1 MEVMMKRVIAV
12 LSLLLWAPIAFALS
26 PYIGGV
32 KVQSGDIQSV
42 LSQVEGK
49 LGKGGFTVLG
59 KYAPAGLSG
68 YGVVIV
74 SDKGLQDAIG
84 KLGGAAIVAAP
95 IRVGVRADG
104 SVSYMNLEYWARAY
118 LRKQYPLVDKAVQ
131 AAQARLAKSLGAG
144 KPFGG
149 DVDRKDLADYQ
160 YMFGMEGFESDKNLL
175 MEHLV
180 FEDAVQAIRD
190 NLARGVGKTS
200 KVYEIVMPDK
210 KVAVFGVAL
219 NDPKEGE
226 GWWVKTVGA
235 DNIAALPYE
244 IYVVNNKANHLF
256 ARFRIAL
263 GWPNV
268 GMGDFMRIVEAPGI
282 IRDTL
287 TVVAG
292 GSPN

>member
-1 MEVMMKRVIAV
+1 MRKLLA
-12 LSLLLWAPIAFALS
+12 LLLLLCFAPLSWALS
-26 PYIGGV
+26 PYFQGTRLPAGD
-32 KVQSGDIQSV
+32 VQAVMG
-42 LSQVEGK
+42 QVEAK
-49 LGKGGFTVLG
+49 LLKAGFTILG
-59 KYAPAGLSG
+59 KYAPPGLSG
-68 YGVVIV
+68 YGVVV
-74 SDKGLQDAIG
+74 VTDSVMQDVVR

-95 IRVGVRADG
+95 IRVGVKSDG
-104 SVSYMNLEYWARAY
+104 SVSYLNLEYWTRAY
-118 LRKQYPLVDKAVQ
+118 FRKQYPLADQAVRATQAKLGKA
-131 AAQARLAKSLGAG
+131 LGQG
-144 KPFGG
+144 KGLGG
-149 DVDRKDLADYQ
+149 DVERKDLAEYQ

-180 FEDAVQAIRD
+180 FEDAVKAIQD
-190 NLARGVGKTS
+190 NLARNLGKTS

-226 GWWVKTVGA
+226 GWWVKTIGA

-268 GMGDFMRIVEAPGI
+268 GMGDFMRIVEAPGVV
-282 IRDTL
+282 RDTL
-287 TVVAG
+287 TIVAG
-292 GSPN
+292 GASDR

>member
-1 MEVMMKRVIAV
+1 MRKVF
-12 LSLLLWAPIAFALS
+12 LTLLLIGFAPFAWALS
-26 PYIGGV
+26 PYFQGD
-32 KVQSGDIQSV
+32 KVPAGDVQAV
-42 LSQVEGK
+42 MSQVEAK
-49 LGKGGFTVLG
+49 LAKGGFNVLG
-59 KYAPAGLSG
+59 KYAPAGLQG
-68 YGVVIV
+68 YGVVVV
-74 SDKGLQDAIG
+74 SETGLLNAIRG
-84 KLGGAAIVAAP
+84 LGRAAIVGAP
-95 IRVGVRADG
+95 IRIGVKGDG
-104 SVSYMNLEYWARAY
+104 SVSYENLEYWLRAY
-118 LRKQYPLVDKAVQ
+118 LRKQYPLAEKAVKTVH
-131 AAQARLAKSLGAG
+131 AKLGKALGAG

-149 DVDRKDLADYQ
+149 EVDRKDLADYQ

-175 MEHLV
+175 MEHLA
-180 FEDAVQAIRD
+180 FEDAVKAIQD
-190 NLARGVGKTS
+190 NLARGLGKTT
-200 KVYEIVMPDK
+200 KVYEIIQPDK

-235 DNIAALPYE
+235 DNIAARPYE

-268 GMGDFMRIVEAPGI
+268 GMGSFMRIVEAPGI

-292 GSPN
+292 GAPDN

>member
-1 MEVMMKRVIAV
+1 MKRILAV
-12 LSLLLWAPIAFALS
+12 LFFLFWAPLALALS
-26 PYIGGV
+26 PYYYGD
-32 KVQSGDIQSV
+32 KVQPGDIQAV
-42 LSQVEGK
+42 IGQVEAK
-49 LGKGGFTVLG
+49 LAKGGFNVIG
-59 KYAPAGLSG
+59 KHAPPGLSG
-68 YGVVIV
+68 YGVVV
-74 SDKGLQDAIG
+74 VTEPGLLNAVRSV
-84 KLGGAAIVAAP
+84 GGASIVGTP
-95 IRVGVRADG
+95 IRIGVKADG
-104 SVSYMNLEYWARAY
+104 TVSYENLEYWLRAY
-118 LRKQYPLVDKAVQ
+118 FRKQYPLAEKAVK
-131 AAQARLAKSLGAG
+131 AAHAKLGKALGAG

-149 DVDRKDLADYQ
+149 EVDRKDLADYQ

-175 MEHLV
+175 MEHLA
-180 FEDAVQAIRD
+180 FEDAVKAIQD
-190 NLARGVGKTS
+190 NLARGAGKTA
-200 KVYEIVMPDK
+200 KVYEIIQADK
-210 KVAVFGVAL
+210 KLAVFGVAL

-268 GMGDFMRIVEAPGI
+268 GMGTFMRIVEAPGI

-292 GSPN
+292 GAPDK